1 MTMLDWQKKGVGI
14 DRALAG
20 IFFLVIFFP
29 AAMAFV
35 PWSKV
40 KPQLTEKRRLAER
53 PDMPVDTEALI
64 GYPRQFEKY
73 FDDQFPF
80 RTLLIQ
86 GNNYLNIK
94 ILKKS
99 DQHHVLMGHEGWL
112 FYTREK
118 LLQDF
123 CGQVPFTEEKLE
135 GFRRMVEAKRNWL
148 AARGIVYIFVI
159 PPNKQTVYAE
169 YMPERFAR
177 VRGRTRM
184 DQLTAYMQ
192 THSDVTLVDLRPS
205 LMAAKSRHQIY
216 FRNDTHWNDIGA
228 LIGYGEIMRAIGH
241 ALGRDV
247 GVIRVL
253 EDYTVSKKE
262 RHGGDLTA
270 MLGLSA
276 YFTED
281 EFILTYRGADETC
294 AERQEL
300 PNYLGRSWKPFR
312 DPLAMSCPK
321 ARGTMLTFRDSFM
334 NRMVPYISE
343 HFRRSMFVT
352 SFNYDAEIFKAVV
365 EKEQPNIV
373 IDECGERMLYYLK
386 TDAMYR
392 PEG

>member
-1 MTMLDWQKKGVGI
+1 MLVQQKQSVVI
-14 DRALAG
+14 DRVLAG
-20 IFFLVIFFP
+20 IFFLIIFFP
-29 AAMAFV
+29 AALAFV
-35 PWSKV
+35 PWGKV
-40 KPQLTEKRRLAER
+40 NPQLTEKRRLTER
-53 PDMPVDTEALI
+53 PAMPVDTEALI
-64 GYPRQFEKY
+64 GYPRQFEKF
-73 FDDQFPF
+73 FDDHFPF

-99 DQHHVLMGHEGWL
+99 DQHHVLMGRKGWL
-112 FYTREK
+112 FYTREN

-148 AARGIVYIFVI
+148 AARGIAYIFVI

-169 YMPERFAR
+169 YMPERFTR

-228 LIGYGEIMRAIGH
+228 LIGYGEIMRA
-241 ALGRDV
+241 V
-247 GVIRVL
+247 GRVL
-253 EDYTVSKKE
+253 EQDVRAVRTLQDYAVSRKT
-262 RHGGDLTA
+262 RRGGDLTQ

-281 EFILTYRGADETC
+281 DFNLAYRGGGETC

-300 PNYLGRSWKPFR
+300 PNYLGRSWEPFR
-312 DPLAMSCPK
+312 DPFAMSCPT
-321 ARGTMLTFRDSFM
+321 AQGTMLTFRDSFM
-334 NRMVPYISE
+334 TRVVPYISE
-343 HFRRSMFVT
+343 HFRRSVFVT
-352 SFNYDAEIFKAVV
+352 RFNYDAEVFKAVV
-365 EKEQPNIV
+365 EGEQPNIV
-373 IDECGERMLYYLK
+373 IDECGERMLYYLE
-386 TDAMYR
+386 TGPMHR